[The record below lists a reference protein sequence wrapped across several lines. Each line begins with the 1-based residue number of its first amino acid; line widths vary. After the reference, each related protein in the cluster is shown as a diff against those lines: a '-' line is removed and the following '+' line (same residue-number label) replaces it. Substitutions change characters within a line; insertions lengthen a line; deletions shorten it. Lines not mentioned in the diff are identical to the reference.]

1 MGYPKLVPAAAEPSL
16 PLGGVRGTMSE
27 VAMSTS
33 LFILANSVS
42 ALSLTNPITLLAV
55 APHPKAEN
63 YTRAMPK
70 TSA

>member
-42 ALSLTNPITLLAV
+42 ALSL
-55 APHPKAEN
+55 
-63 YTRAMPK
+63 
-70 TSA
+70 S